1 MSFNTDIKPQAA
13 AFKLWAELGHLHP
26 SEVEI
31 EDLAFL
37 RNILV
42 KSGGV
47 TGASGRLIRLN
58 DRGLICY
65 NNNIPYAGQRRFTIA
80 HELGHWILH
89 SEKHQFM
96 LCNESDMRDYGK
108 STMERE
114 ANLFAAELLMPTTHF
129 RPQAA
134 ALDPSID
141 NIQKLAKEFQTT
153 LTATAI
159 RFTDTSRKNIQV
171 VWAENGLI
179 KWSYMKKNSKVNRI
193 RCIQLPQYSSA
204 TLPANQITDHM
215 DHYDQA
221 DWFPNYR
228 NSYEVMEQTI
238 KMANLNASLTLLEVN

>member
-1 MSFNTDIKPQAA
+1 MQVSVASPLHMSSAIGYYIQKNT
-13 AFKLWAELGHLHP
+13 
-26 SEVEI
+26 S
-31 EDLAFL
+31 
-37 RNILV
+37 
-42 KSGGV
+42 S
-47 TGASGRLIRLN
+47 
-58 DRGLICY
+58 CY
-65 NNNIPYAGQRRFTIA
+65 V
-80 HELGHWILH
+80 
-89 SEKHQFM
+89 M
-96 LCNESDMRDYGK
+96 
-108 STMERE
+108 
-114 ANLFAAELLMPTTHF
+114 NLFAAELLMPTTHF

-179 KWSYMKKNSKVNRI
+179 KWSYMKKNSKVN
-193 RCIQLPQYSSA
+193 
-204 TLPANQITDHM
+204 NHM